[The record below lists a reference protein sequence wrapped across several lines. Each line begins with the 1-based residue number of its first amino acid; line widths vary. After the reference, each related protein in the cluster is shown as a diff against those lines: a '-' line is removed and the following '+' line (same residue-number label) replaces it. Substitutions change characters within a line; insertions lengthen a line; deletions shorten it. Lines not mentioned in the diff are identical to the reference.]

1 MIGKPTQPLTKPVG
15 INLVG
20 ILLIGPSIMG
30 AIVTVAFFVISVI
43 NLGQWVALWPALGA
57 AVTGGLTYLGFRIG
71 TGLLRNPPIER
82 RRAERAIWALIPVV
96 WVILAVILFFLSEGT
111 TDPFLL
117 AITAGGGLFWSAV
130 LALPALYMRTPK
142 VRSYYAAFE

>member
-1 MIGKPTQPLTKPVG
+1 
-15 INLVG
+15 
-20 ILLIGPSIMG
+20 
-30 AIVTVAFFVISVI
+30 
-43 NLGQWVALWPALGA
+43 
-57 AVTGGLTYLGFRIG
+57 
-71 TGLLRNPPIER
+71 
-82 RRAERAIWALIPVV
+82 VV